1 MVISEEAGVNREEE
15 KAERIIRKRRV
26 VVGVVSHEGVRE
38 GERENRC
45 GGGGEVRRRKGGCF
59 VLYKK

>member
-38 GERENRC
+38 GESVWRWW
-45 GGGGEVRRRKGGCF
+45 
-59 VLYKK
+59 